1 MRGADGLGLFGRS
14 SGGGF
19 LVGFGFR
26 FWFLVGVGVGGAE
39 AAEQVACVLQTAC
52 GQRAVRALRFLRLF
66 LLVSSCRQLT
76 GGTDR
81 RSAGIQSAGRGAYRK
96 GDGLGKWG

>member
-19 LVGFGFR
+19 LVGFCFR

-66 LLVSSCRQLT
+66 LWVSSCRQLT
-76 GGTDR
+76 GGTER
-81 RSAGIQSAGRGAYRK
+81 RSARNKSADRK
-96 GDGLGKWG
+96 STRLNSSH